1 MPPSATFNE
10 AQVAETSYCGTE
22 NSLSAAEPIN

>member
-1 MPPSATFNE
+1 MPPSVIFNE
-10 AQVAETSYCGTE
+10 AQVAEISSCATE